1 MSTQPTDRAESIVLV
16 TETTPALDRKEASAM
31 NQVWTQA
38 FKHFSALLEVEDRP
52 KQNLFETVYS

>member
-38 FKHFSALLEVEDRP
+38 FKHFSTLLEVEGP
-52 KQNLFETVYS
+52 KQNLFETIYS